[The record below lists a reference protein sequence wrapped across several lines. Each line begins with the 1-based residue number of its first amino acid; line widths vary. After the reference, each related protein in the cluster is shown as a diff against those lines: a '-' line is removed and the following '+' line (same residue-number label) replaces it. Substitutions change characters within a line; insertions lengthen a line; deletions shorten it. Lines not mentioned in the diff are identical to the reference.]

1 MRALAVSRLL
11 TRQDLDHFLEK
22 TISWLR
28 WATIAALLVISLAQ
42 PSAGGTNLPDW
53 ALLILFAGYNLL
65 VELIRRRF
73 SRLSAFA
80 WFAVLDLPVI
90 ALIYL
95 NCSQPGGPL
104 FALLILA
111 AVQTTVFMTLTGN
124 LLYTS
129 ALAAITIAVER
140 TSPLWTGTLTEERSL
155 AARLVIL
162 AMVGVGIGA
171 LTRRLEAERVAGKEM
186 LDQTGRLAELDRLR
200 ADFVS
205 TVSHELRT
213 PLTAARAGLIL
224 LDASAGGGL
233 RAEQRDLLT
242 NARRNV
248 ERLGLLINDLLT
260 HNQLEAGILPLD
272 HEPVDLRTV
281 IADAMAAIQPLVIER
296 GQTLDLDLPVP
307 LPIEGDAVRLEQAVL
322 NVLANATRHTPPGT
336 RIVVAGRV
344 EGDDVLVS
352 VRDDG
357 PGIPPNALEAI
368 FRRFYRITTEEG
380 GSGLGLAIARRIVE
394 LHGGRMWAESEPG
407 QGATFWISVP
417 CHRTGGE
424 RRP

>member
-1 MRALAVSRLL
+1 
-11 TRQDLDHFLEK
+11 
-22 TISWLR
+22 
-28 WATIAALLVISLAQ
+28 
-42 PSAGGTNLPDW
+42 
-53 ALLILFAGYNLL
+53 
-65 VELIRRRF
+65 
-73 SRLSAFA
+73 
-80 WFAVLDLPVI
+80 
-90 ALIYL
+90 
-95 NCSQPGGPL
+95 
-104 FALLILA
+104 
-111 AVQTTVFMTLTGN
+111 
-124 LLYTS
+124 
-129 ALAAITIAVER
+129 
-140 TSPLWTGTLTEERSL
+140 
-155 AARLVIL
+155 
-162 AMVGVGIGA
+162 
-171 LTRRLEAERVAGKEM
+171 
-186 LDQTGRLAELDRLR
+186 
-200 ADFVS
+200 
-205 TVSHELRT
+205 
-213 PLTAARAGLIL
+213 
-224 LDASAGGGL
+224 AGGGL

-336 RIVVAGRV
+336 RIVVVGRV